1 MTTNLIMRFILSKS
15 LRYELNYLSDKFK
28 PRKLLLIIFAIVG
41 GIVVSLDGA
50 QAFFTGKDS
59 LVPQSWTFLKKP
71 FNARGIASAII
82 VAPYLAIW
90 YSNNRDTEEEKQNI
104 SQITHKVTLPFFE
117 KNLDDFL
124 ESKLRVQFGLSNSAR
139 LYIMM
144 PIRTKFGQ
152 WHLQVITNTKNY
164 DSREKDIRLELDE
177 GFIGYAF
184 QKINHDS
191 RRTLKIMDTDTP
203 SLPPRYKHFSSNN
216 QHLVRPDNK
225 RYVVAPIFDKTF
237 LSSVF
242 IIDTDDP
249 SDLDKLVKPE
259 LHDNILDWIGNE
271 PILLSLIWRV
281 KNNGN

>member
-1 MTTNLIMRFILSKS
+1 MTTNLIVKFIFSKS

-28 PRKLLLIIFAIVG
+28 PRKLLLIILAIIG

-59 LVPQSWTFLKKP
+59 PVPQNWTFLKKP
-71 FNARGIASAII
+71 FNARGLASAII

-90 YSNNRDTEEEKQNI
+90 YSNNRDTEEENQNI
-104 SQITHKVTLPFFE
+104 SQITKKVTLPFFE

-152 WHLQVITNTKNY
+152 WHLQVITNTINY

-203 SLPPRYKHFSSNN
+203 NLPPRYKHFTPNN
-216 QHLVRPDNK
+216 RNLVRPNNK

-259 LHDNILDWIGNE
+259 LHDKILDWIGNE
-271 PILLSLIWRV
+271 PILLSLIWRL
-281 KNNGN
+281 KNNGH